1 MQRMDHK
8 TINSF
13 GIPGRVLMENAGRGA
28 VDMFLKKFGLLSKQ
42 NLVKQNLAKQNPAR
56 QKVGVIAGRGNNG
69 GDGFVMGRYLMEKGI
84 PTTVFLLSTRNK
96 LTGDARANMVLAQK
110 LIEQNPNANLIEIPD
125 AKELARQTRHLLD
138 QDLFVDAIFGIGLNA
153 DVRGFYKE
161 VIELLN
167 RSEKPIFS
175 VDIPS
180 GLNANTGA
188 VCGVAIRAAATATFA
203 FAKIGHILSPGNH
216 HTGDLEVIDIGIP
229 DFIVRDENPQLF
241 LMAPRDIAPLFVPRK
256 FESHK
261 GSFGHLLVIAGSP
274 GKTGAAALCAN
285 AAMRSGTGL
294 VTLGVARDLNPIL
307 ESQVIEPM
315 TVPLAQTPE
324 GYLSDQSLAAIQALL
339 KDKQALA
346 LGPGIGTQGPTQALV
361 KKLVA
366 DTQVPIILDA
376 DGINCIA
383 GHTKLIKARKAP
395 TVLTPHPGEMARLT
409 QKTTKEIQADRR
421 GIGTRFAREYQVVL
435 VLKGAQTLV
444 CCPDGRTFICP
455 TGNPG
460 MASGGMGDVLTGL
473 IAGFIAQGFSV
484 EEAAMA
490 GVFIHGL
497 CGDFLAEKTPFGFL
511 ASDMIP
517 AIPRTIHDLLRQKKV
532 DGEKIA
538 KKVTIPHC

>member
-1 MQRMDHK
+1 
-8 TINSF
+8 
-13 GIPGRVLMENAGRGA
+13 
-28 VDMFLKKFGLLSKQ
+28 
-42 NLVKQNLAKQNPAR
+42 
-56 QKVGVIAGRGNNG
+56 
-69 GDGFVMGRYLMEKGI
+69 MEKGI
-84 PTTVFLLSTRNK
+84 PTTIFLLSTRDK
-96 LTGDARANMVLAQK
+96 LTGDARTNMGLAQK
-110 LIEQNPNANLIEIPD
+110 LVEQNPNADLIEIPD
-125 AKELARQTRHLLD
+125 TEELARQTRHLLD

-167 RSEKPIFS
+167 GSEKPIFS

-180 GLNANTGA
+180 GLNADTGEI
-188 VCGVAIRAAATATFA
+188 CGVAIRAAATATFA
-203 FAKIGHILSPGNH
+203 LAKIGHILSPGNH

-241 LMAPRDIAPLFVPRK
+241 LMAPRDIAPLFVPRR

-294 VTLGVARDLNPIL
+294 VTLGVAKDLNPIL

-324 GYLSDQSLAAIQALL
+324 GSLSDQSLSTIQALL
-339 KDKQALA
+339 KGKQALA
-346 LGPGIGTQGPTQALV
+346 LGPGIGTEGPTQILV

-366 DTQVPIILDA
+366 GTQVPIILDA

-383 GHTKLIKARKAP
+383 GHTELIKARKAP

-409 QKTTKEIQADRR
+409 QKTTQEIQADRR
-421 GIGTRFAREYQVVL
+421 GIGTRFAQEYQVVL

-444 CCPDGRTFICP
+444 CCPDGRAFICP

-484 EEAAMA
+484 EKASMA

-497 CGDFLAEKTPFGFL
+497 CGNFLAEKTPFGFL

-517 AIPRTIHDLLRQKKV
+517 AIPRTIHDLLRQKKSYR
-532 DGEKIA
+532 EKN
-538 KKVTIPHC
+538 

>member
-1 MQRMDHK
+1 MMLVTANQMQRMDHK

-13 GIPGRVLMENAGRGA
+13 GIPGVVLMENAGRGA
-28 VDMFLKKFGLLSKQ
+28 VDMFLKKFGLLA
-42 NLVKQNLAKQNPAR
+42 NQNLANQSLAEQNLAEQNPAK

-84 PTTVFLLSTRNK
+84 PTTIFLLSTRDK
-96 LTGDARANMVLAQK
+96 LTGDARTNMGLAQK
-110 LIEQNPNANLIEIPD
+110 LVEQNPDADLIEIPD
-125 AKELARQTRHLLD
+125 AGELARQRNRLLD
-138 QDLFVDAIFGIGLNA
+138 QDLFVDAIFGTGLNT

-167 RSEKPIFS
+167 GSEKPIFS

-180 GLNANTGA
+180 GLNADTGA
-188 VCGVAIRAAATATFA
+188 ICGVAIRAAATATFA
-203 FAKIGHILSPGNH
+203 FAKIGHILSPGNQY
-216 HTGDLEVIDIGIP
+216 TGDLEVIDIGIP
-229 DFIVRDENPQLF
+229 DFIVKGENPQLF
-241 LMAPRDIAPLFVPRK
+241 LMEPRDMAPLFAPRK

-294 VTLGVARDLNPIL
+294 VTLGVPRDLNPIL

-324 GYLSDQSLAAIQALL
+324 GYLSDQSLAAIQTLL
-339 KDKQALA
+339 KGKQALA

-361 KKLVA
+361 KRLVA
-366 DTQVPIILDA
+366 DTRVPIILDA
-376 DGINCIA
+376 DGLNCIA
-383 GHTKLIKARKAP
+383 GHLELIKARKDP

-409 QKTTKEIQADRR
+409 QKTTQEIQADRR
-421 GIGTRFAREYQVVL
+421 GIGTQFALEYQVVL

-444 CCPDGRTFICP
+444 CCPDGRTLICP

-473 IAGFIAQGFSV
+473 IAGFIAQGFPI

-517 AIPRTIHDLLRQKKV
+517 AIPRTIHDLLRQ
-532 DGEKIA
+532 EKS
-538 KKVTIPHC
+538 